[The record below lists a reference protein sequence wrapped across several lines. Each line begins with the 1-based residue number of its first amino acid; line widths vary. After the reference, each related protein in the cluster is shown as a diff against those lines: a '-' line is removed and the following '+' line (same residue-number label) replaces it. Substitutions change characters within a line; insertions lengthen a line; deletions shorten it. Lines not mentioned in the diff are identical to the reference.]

1 MYLDLLHSLLK
12 HLCIKLLRGRPE
24 YNSQTFSGT
33 TTHYLLGCDDS
44 NKGNLCT
51 FFAIHTKTHQ
61 FSQEKPVIS
70 HPYFVIISMSPRKMH
85 IWGNVGVCGCV
96 TCSLFF
102 LLLLL
107 LSCWSA
113 TSVWGGGTPPKPWYH
128 ATFQWETISIYGYL
142 SQSSTIGYFWHKM
155 IQS

>member
-44 NKGNLCT
+44 KKGNLCT

-102 LLLLL
+102 FVVVVVVLLICNICL
-107 LSCWSA
+107 
-113 TSVWGGGTPPKPWYH
+113 GGGNSPKTLIPCN
-128 ATFQWETISIYGYL
+128 ISVRNNFYIWVFV
-142 SQSSTIGYFWHKM
+142 TK
-155 IQS
+155 